1 MRKGLVALGM
11 TAFAA
16 AGCDLPPPR
25 AVDPPPAA
33 TIDKPPPQVGGKDLD
48 AARELDR
55 HGVVAFEAGR
65 YRDAM
70 RLFKEARRLGGPP
83 SELWNV
89 ARCHEK
95 LDEAEEAAAVID
107 DYLKETLT
115 PEDRAEAQRER
126 DRLAKRPSVLT
137 AVTVPAGAA
146 VLVDGQ
152 PAYGVTPL
160 ASEIAAGSH
169 NVTFKR
175 QGYEPKSVTVEAK
188 FGRAVIVEIEL
199 MKAGK

>member
-1 MRKGLVALGM
+1 M
-11 TAFAA
+11 TASTGWS
-16 AGCDLPPPR
+16 GCDLPPPR
-25 AVDPPPAA
+25 AADPPPAA
-33 TIDKPPPQVGGKDLD
+33 TIEKPPAQVGGKDLD

-55 HGVVAFEAGR
+55 HGVVAFESGR

-107 DYLKETLT
+107 EYLKETLT

-152 PAYGVTPL
+152 PAYGYTPL

-199 MKAGK
+199 VKAGK